1 MPRAGEKCK
10 SLGYWA
16 GIFHDFTGEKR
27 GWGVCNRVLA
37 AGVLLAPKSPLAPVE
52 IDVIRFWGRRSVPVE
67 WSVSESE
74 KASNG
79 AEKSFAREEFVM
91 QINAAPST
99 AGISNGHRS
108 NPADWS
114 KLAWPAAILIS
125 ICGAAVGRAQVGTF
139 ASAQNQPSG
148 PQNTAQNTQA
158 PDASLNAAAKSSSQ
172 NSSQSSSDQ
181 SSTSN
186 GSSANQSWSAQPQQ
200 STPTQNSNSATVQ
213 NDQSTVADPFAGKPS
228 SSMTE
233 SGDSRH
239 EVRGVKSIRPN
250 AVKVDDNGVVDLRV
264 NGEEVT
270 AVLEMLSLQ
279 SQKNIIPYKNVN
291 GKVFANLYGVTF
303 YEALDALLHA
313 NGFGYVERGNFIYV
327 YTLEDLQKLEKES
340 RQRVWKVIK
349 LNYLSA
355 VDAASFA
362 QALLSK
368 DSVIKTNAKIGSFPA
383 KSDVPIGAE
392 DYVGESTVMVYDFPE
407 QVEQIE
413 KLIKELDTRPAQV
426 LVEATILQAQL
437 TENNAFGVDF
447 AVIGNLNFG
456 DFLGVGGPLRIPDAM
471 LVNNSTKL
479 INGSAGDTPVVGG
492 TSGRNGA
499 LGIASTPGNVAG
511 PGTLK
516 LGLYSNDVGVFIKML
531 DEVTD
536 TTVLSNPKILALNRQ
551 PARVLI
557 GERVGYLNTT
567 STNTATTQSV
577 EFLDT
582 GTQLHFR
589 PFVGNDNTIRLELKP
604 SVSSAVV
611 RDVRNST
618 GGTVTVPDEITN
630 ELTTNVIVR
639 DGQTVVL
646 GGLFREST
654 QTTRRQVPLLGDVP
668 LVGTAFRGQEDTV
681 DRNEIIFLITPSIVT
696 DTFLAES
703 GDKSH
708 DLVARVRAGA
718 REGLLPFSRE
728 RMTSQMLMDAR
739 KLAADGKNEQAL
751 WKLRMALSM
760 NPRQEEA
767 IELKE
772 KLTGNHP
779 QWPSNS
785 MLNDLLDTENRAR
798 AGMSTGTHFDRNNGA
813 PIPQPQQ
820 TPQPQP
826 TPAPPSVS
834 NAAPSEVPAMHSSTS
849 AHADSVG
856 TVPAASQVTQS
867 QSQQAHVHQPSVQQP
882 AQQST
887 VEQTT
892 VQHSVVTVQQ
902 PEVSQWAS
910 TTTQAPT
917 TISSTVSPEPV
928 AATTA
933 PTPATTT
940 TTAQVVMTTP
950 TKAAPGAK
958 YQSMSWNQMLK
969 PRAAT
974 AKAPA
979 SNQAT
984 PAVST
989 ATESQP

>member
-1 MPRAGEKCK
+1 
-10 SLGYWA
+10 
-16 GIFHDFTGEKR
+16 
-27 GWGVCNRVLA
+27 
-37 AGVLLAPKSPLAPVE
+37 
-52 IDVIRFWGRRSVPVE
+52 
-67 WSVSESE
+67 
-74 KASNG
+74 
-79 AEKSFAREEFVM
+79 M
-91 QINAAPST
+91 QPNAQHAPST
-99 AGISNGHRS
+99 SRNTPAANHFSVGQ
-108 NPADWS
+108 ADWS

-125 ICGAAVGRAQVGTF
+125 IAGAAVGRADTF
-139 ASAQNQPSG
+139 GS
-148 PQNTAQNTQA
+148 PQNAPQPPQQNSQAQPASNSGQSQATAQPPTQTQTQA
-158 PDASLNAAAKSSSQ
+158 QAQGQPQNPSSQPVDASL
-172 NSSQSSSDQ
+172 
-181 SSTSN
+181 
-186 GSSANQSWSAQPQQ
+186 SSASKSAQPAPSQSWSAEPQQ
-200 STPTQNSNSATVQ
+200 THIQEQPVS
-213 NDQSTVADPFAGKPS
+213 DPFSGRPS
-228 SSMTE
+228 TSVAESSD
-233 SGDSRH
+233 GRG
-239 EVRGVKSIRPN
+239 EVRSVKSIRPN

-392 DYVGESTVMVYDFPE
+392 DYVGESTIMVYDFPE

-413 KLIKELDTRPAQV
+413 KLVKELDTRPAQV

-447 AVIGNLNFG
+447 AVIGNLDFG
-456 DFLGVGGPLRIPDAM
+456 SFLGVGGPLRIPDAM

-479 INGSAGDTPVVGG
+479 INGSPGDTPVVGG
-492 TSGRNGA
+492 TSGRSGA
-499 LGIASTPGNVAG
+499 LGIASTAGNVAG
-511 PGTLK
+511 PGTMK
-516 LGLYSNDVGVFIKML
+516 VGLYSNDVGVFIKML

-536 TTVLSNPKILALNRQ
+536 TTILSNPKILALNRQ

-589 PFVGNDNTIRLELKP
+589 PFVGSDNTIRLELKP

-611 RDVRNST
+611 RDVKNST

-696 DTFLAES
+696 DTFMAES
-703 GDKSH
+703 GDKTH
-708 DLVARVRAGA
+708 DMLARVRAGA

-739 KLAADGKNEQAL
+739 KLASDGKTDQAL
-751 WKLRMALSM
+751 WKLRMALSI
-760 NPRQEEA
+760 NPHQEEA
-767 IELKE
+767 IELQN
-772 KLTGNHP
+772 KLTGKTPN
-779 QWPSNS
+779 WPSNS
-785 MLNDLLDTENRAR
+785 MLDDLLDTENRAR
-798 AGMSTGTHFDRNNGA
+798 AGMQTGMKVTPDGTPAVPPA
-813 PIPQPQQ
+813 PKPVEQPA
-820 TPQPQP
+820 P
-826 TPAPPSVS
+826 TPPPPSVS
-834 NAAPSEVPAMHSSTS
+834 NASEPAHAPKAVVQPPADTTTAVTTPAATPAQVAPASVEIPAGAVTAAAPSDSGNPSVAAESATPA
-849 AHADSVG
+849 
-856 TVPAASQVTQS
+856 PAA
-867 QSQQAHVHQPSVQQP
+867 
-882 AQQST
+882 
-887 VEQTT
+887 VET
-892 VQHSVVTVQQ
+892 
-902 PEVSQWAS
+902 
-910 TTTQAPT
+910 
-917 TISSTVSPEPV
+917 PV
-928 AATTA
+928 AATVAATPIESA
-933 PTPATTT
+933 PFKPAV
-940 TTAQVVMTTP
+940 A
-950 TKAAPGAK
+950 AK
-958 YQSMSWNQMLK
+958 YSTMSWSQFARPMQ
-969 PRAAT
+969 PRT
-974 AKAPA
+974 ASVPQNA
-979 SNQAT
+979 S

-989 ATESQP
+989 VPETAH

>member
-1 MPRAGEKCK
+1 MG
-10 SLGYWA
+10 S
-16 GIFHDFTGEKR
+16 KR
-27 GWGVCNRVLA
+27 GWSVCNRVLA
-37 AGVLLAPKSPLAPVE
+37 ASVLLPPKSPLAPVE

-74 KASNG
+74 KAPGG

-148 PQNTAQNTQA
+148 PQNTQA
-158 PDASLNAAAKSSSQ
+158 PDASLNSAAKSSSQ
-172 NSSQSSSDQ
+172 SSSQSSGQNSNQNSSDQ
-181 SSTSN
+181 SSTSHT
-186 GSSANQSWSAQPQQ
+186 SSASQSWSAQPQQ
-200 STPTQNSNSATVQ
+200 TTSQTSGSATVQ
-213 NDQSTVADPFAGKPS
+213 NDQSNVADPFAGKPS

-233 SGDSRH
+233 AGDTRH
-239 EVRGVKSIRPN
+239 DVRGVKSIRPN

-479 INGSAGDTPVVGG
+479 INGAAGDTPVVGG

-654 QTTRRQVPLLGDVP
+654 QTTRRQVPLLGDIP

-708 DLVARVRAGA
+708 DLIARVRAGT

-772 KLTGNHP
+772 KITGNHP
-779 QWPSNS
+779 NWPANS

-820 TPQPQP
+820 SPQPQA

-834 NAAPSEVPAMHSSTS
+834 NAAPSDAPAANTNHTS
-849 AHADSVG
+849 AHVDSVSTAPVASQFTQDQSQHVQVQQTQG
-856 TVPAASQVTQS
+856 QQAQAQHQPNQDANQQAAVQQSEVVQWAPAATATSS
-867 QSQQAHVHQPSVQQP
+867 APVHSATSTDSVAAVAP
-882 AQQST
+882 AS
-887 VEQTT
+887 
-892 VQHSVVTVQQ
+892 SV
-902 PEVSQWAS
+902 
-910 TTTQAPT
+910 TTTLVVAPVASKPAPT
-917 TISSTVSPEPV
+917 
-928 AATTA
+928 
-933 PTPATTT
+933 
-940 TTAQVVMTTP
+940 
-950 TKAAPGAK
+950 AK
-958 YQSMSWNQMLK
+958 YQSMSWNQVTK